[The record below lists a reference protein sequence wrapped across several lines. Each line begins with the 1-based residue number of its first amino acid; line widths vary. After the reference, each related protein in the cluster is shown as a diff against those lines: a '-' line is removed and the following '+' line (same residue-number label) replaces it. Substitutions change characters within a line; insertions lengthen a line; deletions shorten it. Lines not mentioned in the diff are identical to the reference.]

1 MRYWLFVFFLCCRAT
16 LFAQTGNQAIPDT
29 GQPAVKKAA
38 APAVK
43 RDSLG
48 RPEGAPPAVHRDS
61 LGHIIT
67 PVRRD
72 SLGRIINPVKRDS
85 LGRPIVAKVRRD
97 SLGRIISPARR
108 DTGTAL
114 TAAGGFPANG
124 GHPLT
129 AADSAAARA
138 AAAAIAPK
146 AVYKPSASSLAY
158 DSLMRALRVHHLLVN
173 DRKPQYYDMNPLHTY
188 HNTDWLVYIML
199 AVTLI
204 LGIIRMVYQKY
215 FNDLFRAFTNPTLS
229 QRQLKD
235 QLSQSPFPNFLL
247 NIFFAISLG
256 VYLFLVMY
264 RQQYISGYNPLML
277 IPALILLVA
286 AIYFVKYVVLR
297 LCGWLFGNEELV
309 DAYVFI
315 LYLVNKV
322 TGVVLLPFL
331 VILAF
336 CSPEVARFFLYI
348 SIIFI
353 VLLIV
358 YRYIRSYSLVK
369 QYLSFSKLHFFLYL
383 CAFEVAP
390 VLILTKVL
398 LKLVNG

>member
-1 MRYWLFVFFLCCRAT
+1 M
-16 LFAQTGNQAIPDT
+16 LFAQTGNPAHPDT
-29 GQPAVKKAA
+29 GQAGVKKSTAA
-38 APAVK
+38 VVK

-48 RPEGAPPAVHRDS
+48 HPVSSAPKIRRDS
-61 LGHIIT
+61 LGR
-67 PVRRD
+67 PLGVQPVVRRD
-72 SLGRIINPVKRDS
+72 SLGRIIAPVKRDS
-85 LGRPIVAKVRRD
+85 LGRPILAKVKRD
-97 SLGRIISPARR
+97 SLGRILPRARP
-108 DTGTAL
+108 DTGL
-114 TAAGGFPANG
+114 AAQAGARGSWNSNNPSA
-124 GHPLT
+124 T
-129 AADSAAARA
+129 AADSAAARV
-138 AAAAIAPK
+138 AAAAIALKP
-146 AVYKPSASSLAY
+146 AHRPSASSLAY
-158 DSLMRALRVHHLLVN
+158 DSLMHALRSSNLLLN
-173 DRKPQYYDMNPLHTY
+173 EPKPHYYDMNPLRNY
-188 HNTDWLVYIML
+188 HNMDWLVYIML
-199 AVTLI
+199 VVTLI

-215 FNDLFRAFTNPTLS
+215 FTDLFRAFTNPTLS

-286 AIYFVKYVVLR
+286 VIYFIKYVVLR

-309 DAYVFI
+309 DAYIFI

-322 TGVVLLPFL
+322 AGVVLLPFL

-336 CSPEVARFFLYI
+336 CSPPIAKFFLYI